1 MSCQGPAPA
10 VRAVPRLPTGDPA
23 RGGPRTASPGWAPPA
38 SPTGACRAPPSQRS
52 PACTPCTRPQHG
64 LAALLTERWSG
75 LRGVPGNWPAPFR
88 GGEAYC
94 EVRFLPGGRVTRE
107 PILRAICFPPILLLI
122 ASELDA
128 NLTVILIMVPSSY
141 GSGRR
146 DPCSDAT
153 KPERG
158 PFRRSL
164 PGL

>member
-1 MSCQGPAPA
+1 MGTTSITDWCMSCSSI
-10 VRAVPRLPTGDPA
+10 PTVTGRYTMHQTA
-23 RGGPRTASPGWAPPA
+23 TRT
-38 SPTGACRAPPSQRS
+38 CRAPHGALVRLARS
-52 PACTPCTRPQHG
+52 AG
-64 LAALLTERWSG
+64 KLARFV
-75 LRGVPGNWPAPFR
+75 LR
-88 GGEAYC
+88 GEAYR